1 MPDSKPL
8 YKHDS
13 VVLIPTYN
21 EKENI
26 ENIIRTVFGLPEEF
40 DILVIDDNSPD
51 GTAHIVKELQKEI
64 SSVLPV
70 IYDKDMASGGVHRI
84 YPEDNAIE
92 EGNPTRTLE
101 DTEKETIRKAL
112 ERNDGK
118 RKKTADELK
127 ISERTL
133 YRKIKE
139 YGLDNI

>member
-1 MPDSKPL
+1 MIFKLIFDLKNSLSEMQEEIDSMKKQKQQEPIG
-8 YKHDS
+8 S
-13 VVLIPTYN
+13 I
-21 EKENI
+21 
-26 ENIIRTVFGLPEEF
+26 
-40 DILVIDDNSPD
+40 
-51 GTAHIVKELQKEI
+51 KELQKEI